1 MATTT
6 SRPRLDCEILSEPR
20 LKDVAALAGVS
31 TATVS
36 RVMHRN
42 GYVSEDA
49 RARVE
54 AALRE
59 TGYRLNAV
67 AQGLRQ
73 QRTTTLG
80 HIVQGLLPNPFYAE
94 VAMGVEHGADERGFT
109 VLLFN
114 ARGNADRERQGVE
127 TLLARRVDGIVFTTA
142 LEEDN
147 VRLAYEAGTPV
158 VEVEK
163 PLFAAAGSVIAD
175 EYAGALEAMRHLLEL
190 GHRKIGFL
198 GEPPQPL
205 PGRDGETGRSRFGA
219 YRDALAGVGEEV
231 DRSRVVVGT
240 YWQQPGYADLRPGF
254 DYMERLLT
262 QAPDTTAIFAASDVL
277 AAGALQ
283 DLYTRRIRVPED
295 LSVVGFD
302 DTLARHLSPALTT
315 VQMPMFEMGRRAA
328 LMSIDAGHGGAVE
341 RCTAT
346 LVVRGSSGPV
356 RPAAT
361 RRGARSGG

>member
-1 MATTT
+1 
-6 SRPRLDCEILSEPR
+6 LGEPR
-20 LKDVAALAGVS
+20 IKDVAALAGVS

-59 TGYRLNAV
+59 SGYRLNAV
-67 AQGLRQ
+67 AQGLRR

-114 ARGNADRERQGVE
+114 ARGDAERERQGVE

-142 LEEDN
+142 LEEAN
-147 VRLAYEAGTPV
+147 VRLAHEAGTPV

-163 PLFAAAGSVIAD
+163 PLFASAGSVIAD

-190 GHRKIGFL
+190 GHRRIGFL
-198 GEPPQPL
+198 GEPHRP
-205 PGRDGETGRSRFGA
+205 SRGASKTRFDA
-219 YRDALAGVGEEV
+219 YRDALASAGEDV
-231 DRSRVVVGT
+231 DPSRVVVGT

-254 DYMERLLT
+254 DYTERLLA

-283 DLYTRRIRVPED
+283 DLYARGVRVPD
-295 LSVVGFD
+295 DVSVVGFD
-302 DTLARHLSPALTT
+302 DTLARHLAPALTT
-315 VQMPMFEMGRRAA
+315 VQMPMFEM
-328 LMSIDAGHGGAVE
+328 
-341 RCTAT
+341 
-346 LVVRGSSGPV
+346 
-356 RPAAT
+356 
-361 RRGARSGG
+361 

>member
-1 MATTT
+1 
-6 SRPRLDCEILSEPR
+6 
-20 LKDVAALAGVS
+20 LAGVS

-114 ARGNADRERQGVE
+114 ARGDADRERQGVE
-127 TLLARRVDGIVFTTA
+127 TLLGRRVDGIVFTTA
-142 LEEDN
+142 LERDN
-147 VRLAYEAGTPV
+147 VRLAHQAGTPV

-163 PLFAAAGSVIAD
+163 PLFPSAGSVIAD
-175 EYAGALEAMRHLLEL
+175 EYAGALEAMGHLLEL
-190 GHRKIGFL
+190 GHRKIAFL
-198 GEPPQPL
+198 GEPQQPL
-205 PGRDGETGRSRFGA
+205 PGRDGEAKRSRFDA
-219 YRDALAGVGEEV
+219 YRDALASVGESV
-231 DRSRVVVGT
+231 DPSRVVVGT

-254 DYMERLLT
+254 DYTERLLA
-262 QAPDTTAIFAASDVL
+262 QAPDITAIFAASDVL

-283 DLYTRRIRVPED
+283 DLYARANRVPED
-295 LSVVGFD
+295 VSVVGFD
-302 DTLARHLSPALTT
+302 DTLARHLAPALTT

-328 LMSIDAGHGGAVE
+328 LMSIDAGHGAAGVE
-341 RCTAT
+341 SCSAR
-346 LVVRGSSGPV
+346 LVVRGSTGPP
-356 RPAAT
+356 RAAAR
-361 RRGARSGG
+361 RRGVHPRG